1 MNITQ
6 FRFIVCLS
14 IIYNYQMMSS
24 INLNHLPIQDLIL
37 SGLIIFIIS
46 TIIANIYNPLLGIL
60 YAFGNILTLT
70 FLSWLY
76 KETWND
82 PSK

>member
-1 MNITQ
+1 MIN
-6 FRFIVCLS
+6 
-14 IIYNYQMMSS
+14 S
-24 INLNHLPIQDLIL
+24 INLDHLPIQDLII
-37 SGLIIFIIS
+37 SALIIFIMS
-46 TIIANIYNPLLGIL
+46 TIIANIYNPLLGLI

-76 KETWND
+76 QETWSD

>member
-1 MNITQ
+1 MI
-6 FRFIVCLS
+6 
-14 IIYNYQMMSS
+14 SS
-24 INLNHLPIQDLIL
+24 VNLKDLPIQDLVI
-37 SGLIIFIIS
+37 SGLIIFIMS
-46 TIIANIYNPLLGIL
+46 TIIANIYDPLLGMT

-76 KETWND
+76 KETWSD

>member
-1 MNITQ
+1 MI
-6 FRFIVCLS
+6 
-14 IIYNYQMMSS
+14 SS
-24 INLNHLPIQDLIL
+24 VNLKDLPIQDLVI
-37 SGLIIFIIS
+37 SGLIIFIMS
-46 TIIANIYNPLLGIL
+46 TIIANIYDPLFGII

-76 KETWND
+76 KETWID